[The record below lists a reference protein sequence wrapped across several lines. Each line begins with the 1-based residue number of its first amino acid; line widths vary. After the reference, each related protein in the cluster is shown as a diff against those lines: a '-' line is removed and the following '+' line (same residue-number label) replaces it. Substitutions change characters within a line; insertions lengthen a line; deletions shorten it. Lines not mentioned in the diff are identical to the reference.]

1 MVASHLTTVA
11 HTALAALS
19 AGHEHNITMLAGT
32 RLPVESPEDII
43 ILPAPEAFVALP
55 APETFFASTDEEYL
69 YGYAHAF
76 DAMIMAYIESVLD
89 ELVKAA
95 DKMFEVAKENPQLSI
110 GALLLIG
117 APHLA
122 GGPAVAVL
130 HALGFETTGV
140 LAGST
145 AAALQSVI
153 GSVTAG
159 SIFSILTSAGA
170 GGQGIAAITAALQ
183 GAGISLIFADVL
195 RGLGFA
201 DY

>member
-1 MVASHLTTVA
+1 MLASHLTIVA
-11 HTALAALS
+11 HVALAVLS
-19 AGHEHNITMLAGT
+19 AGHEHNITMLAGA
-32 RLPVESPEDII
+32 RLPVQSPEDGN

-55 APETFFASTDEEYL
+55 APETVFASPDEDRF

-76 DAMIMAYIESVLD
+76 DTLIMAYIESVLD

-95 DKMFEVAKENPQLSI
+95 DKMFEVAKEHPQLSI
-110 GALLLIG
+110 GALLVIG

-122 GGPAVAVL
+122 GGPAVAIL
-130 HALGFETTGV
+130 HALGFETAGV

-145 AAALQSVI
+145 AAALQSAI

-159 SIFSILTSAGA
+159 SIFAILTSAGA
-170 GGQGIAAITAALQ
+170 GGHGVAAITAALQ
-183 GAGISLIFADVL
+183 GAGISLIFSDVL